1 MANGVVNRNDR
12 KEGKEIEFESKIGI
26 SMERGREGERE
37 RERSVSRSD
46 ALVSSRNGARRR
58 LITLK
63 FKHSRAC
70 TARDN
75 RGLVRVT
82 LHN

>member
-37 RERSVSRSD
+37 KRFEKRRSRVQPKWRQKKINNLEIQAFASMY
-46 ALVSSRNGARRR
+46 GAR
-58 LITLK
+58 
-63 FKHSRAC
+63 
-70 TARDN
+70 
-75 RGLVRVT
+75 
-82 LHN
+82 

>member
-1 MANGVVNRNDR
+1 MANGVVNRNDG

-26 SMERGREGERE
+26 SMERERE
-37 RERSVSRSD
+37 RESVLRSD
-46 ALVSSRNGARRR
+46 VLASSQNGARRR

>member
-1 MANGVVNRNDR
+1 MANGVVNRNDG

-26 SMERGREGERE
+26 SMERERE
-37 RERSVSRSD
+37 RESVLRSD
-46 ALVSSRNGARRR
+46 VLASSRNGARRRR

>member
-26 SMERGREGERE
+26 SMERG

>member
-1 MANGVVNRNDR
+1 MANGVVNRNDG

-26 SMERGREGERE
+26 SMEGERE
-37 RERSVSRSD
+37 RESVLRSD
-46 ALVSSRNGARRR
+46 VLASSRNGARRR

>member
-1 MANGVVNRNDR
+1 MANGVVNRNDG

-26 SMERGREGERE
+26 SMERERE
-37 RERSVSRSD
+37 REEGDVSRSD
-46 ALVSSRNGARRR
+46 VLVSSRNGARRR

>member
-37 RERSVSRSD
+37 KRFEKRCSRVQPKWRQKKINNLEIQAFASMY
-46 ALVSSRNGARRR
+46 GAR
-58 LITLK
+58 
-63 FKHSRAC
+63 
-70 TARDN
+70 
-75 RGLVRVT
+75 
-82 LHN
+82 